1 MTDGRGFRDRT
12 RLDAARESLLDA
24 VAPLDRTESV
34 PVTDADGRVL
44 AAPVTPARPVPHYD
58 RAAMDGYAVVAESTF
73 GASDRSPN
81 VLHVS
86 GPEDGDA
93 TDGDGSVEATVDA
106 RTAVPVHTGS
116 ELPEGADAVV
126 MVERTERFEDEV
138 EIRGS
143 VTAGENVSPVGE
155 DVPGDADLFADGH
168 RLRPSDLGLLRSV
181 GRATV
186 EVYES
191 PVVDVIPTGD
201 ELVPADVTA
210 GRAPEPGE
218 VVETNALT
226 VSRYV
231 DAWGGT
237 ANYRDVVPDD
247 DARLRAAVER
257 GVAESDLV
265 VTTGGSSVGDRDR
278 IADVVADAGVVVH
291 HGLAIKPGHPAGFG
305 VVDDTPILMLPGY
318 PVSCIVTAV
327 SLLRPAL
334 KRAGHLPSVP
344 QPTTTATLDRKVAS
358 EPGVRQFVRVAL
370 QDPDL
375 DSGAE
380 SPDDAPVAAPVRASG
395 ASVLSSVTDAD
406 GWLTIPE
413 SVEGLDAG
421 ATVAV
426 EDWEY
431 RP

>member
-1 MTDGRGFRDRT
+1 MTDGLGFRDRT
-12 RLDAARESLLDA
+12 RLAAARDALLDA

-34 PVTDADGRVL
+34 PVADADGRVL
-44 AAPVTPARPVPHYD
+44 ADPVTPARPVPHYD

-81 VLHVS
+81 VLRV
-86 GPEDGDA
+86 GDR
-93 TDGDGSVEATVDA
+93 GDRVDSRTV
-106 RTAVPVHTGS
+106 VPVHTGS
-116 ELPEGADAVV
+116 ELPDGADAVL
-126 MVERTERFEDEV
+126 MVERTDRFRDEV
-138 EIRGS
+138 EVSGS

-155 DVPGDADLFADGH
+155 DVAGDADLFADGH

-181 GRATV
+181 GRTSV
-186 EVYES
+186 EVYER

-201 ELVPADVTA
+201 ELVPADEAVD
-210 GRAPEPGE
+210 RAPAPGE

-231 DAWGGT
+231 EAWGGT

-247 DARLRAAVER
+247 DALLRDAINR
-257 GVAESDLV
+257 GVAESDVV

-278 IADVVADAGVVVH
+278 IADVVANVGEVLV

-327 SLLRPAL
+327 SLLRPAC
-334 KRAGHLPSVP
+334 KRAGHLPTVP
-344 QPTTTATLDRKVAS
+344 LPTTTATLDRKVAS

-370 QDPDL
+370 QDPDEASEDTRPRAL
-375 DSGAE
+375 
-380 SPDDAPVAAPVRASG
+380 PVRASG

-406 GWLTIPE
+406 GWVTIPE

>member
-12 RLDAARESLLDA
+12 RLGAARDALLDA
-24 VAPLDRTESV
+24 LTPLDRTESV
-34 PVTDADGRVL
+34 PVADADGRVL
-44 AAPVTPARPVPHYD
+44 AGPVRPARPVPHYD

-81 VLHVS
+81 VLQVRD
-86 GPEDGDA
+86 PEAEHGDA
-93 TDGDGSVEATVDA
+93 PGAPTVDS

-116 ELPEGADAVV
+116 ELPDGADAVV
-126 MVERTERFEDEV
+126 MVERTERFGDEV
-138 EIRGS
+138 EIAGS

-181 GRATV
+181 GRASV
-186 EVYES
+186 AVYER

-201 ELVPADVTA
+201 ELVPADEAVD
-210 GRAPEPGE
+210 RAPEPGE

-247 DARLRAAVER
+247 DALLRDAIDR

-265 VTTGGSSVGDRDR
+265 VTTGGSSVGERDR
-278 IADVVADAGVVVH
+278 IADVVADAGQVVH
-291 HGLAIKPGHPAGFG
+291 HGLAVKPGHPAGFG

-327 SLLRPAL
+327 SLLRPAC

-344 QPTTTATLDRKVAS
+344 LPTTTATLDRKVAS

-370 QDPDL
+370 EAAP
-375 DSGAE
+375 
-380 SPDDAPVAAPVRASG
+380 SPDDDPVAVPVRASG

-406 GWLTIPE
+406 GWVTIPE

-421 ATVAV
+421 ATVDVA
-426 EDWEY
+426 DWEY

>member
-1 MTDGRGFRDRT
+1 MTVGRGFRDRT
-12 RLDAARESLLDA
+12 RLAAARDALLDA
-24 VAPLDRTESV
+24 VAPVGRTEA
-34 PVTDADGRVL
+34 VTVADADGRVL
-44 AAPVTPARPVPHYD
+44 AGPVTPARPVPHYD

-73 GASDRSPN
+73 GASDRSPT
-81 VLHVS
+81 VLRVRER
-86 GPEDGDA
+86 GDGDA
-93 TDGDGSVEATVDA
+93 PAVDS

-126 MVERTERFEDEV
+126 MVERTERFGDEV
-138 EIRGS
+138 EVEAS
-143 VTAGENVSPVGE
+143 VTVGENVSPVGE
-155 DVPGDADLFADGH
+155 DVLGDVDLFADGH
-168 RLRPSDLGLLRSV
+168 RLRPSDLGLVRSV
-181 GRATV
+181 GRTSV
-186 EVYES
+186 EVYEH
-191 PVVDVIPTGD
+191 PVVDVVPTGD
-201 ELVPADVTA
+201 ELVPADA
-210 GRAPEPGE
+210 ERAPDPGE

-247 DARLRAAVER
+247 DALLRDALER
-257 GVAESDLV
+257 GVADSDLV
-265 VTTGGSSVGDRDR
+265 VTIGGSSVGERDR
-278 IADVVADAGVVVH
+278 LAAVVADAGRVVH

-305 VVDDTPILMLPGY
+305 VVDDTPILMLPGS

-334 KRAGHLPSVP
+334 KRAGHLPTVP
-344 QPTTTATLDRKVAS
+344 LPTTTATLDRKVAS

-370 QDPDL
+370 QDPD
-375 DSGAE
+375 S
-380 SPDDAPVAAPVRASG
+380 DADHPPAVPVRASG
-395 ASVLSSVTDAD
+395 ANVLSSVTDAD
-406 GWLTIPE
+406 GWVTIPE

>member
-12 RLDAARESLLDA
+12 RLAAARDALLDA

-34 PVTDADGRVL
+34 PVADADGRVL
-44 AAPVTPARPVPHYD
+44 AGPVTPTRPVPHYD
-58 RAAMDGYAVVAESTF
+58 RAAMDGYAVVAEATF

-81 VLHVS
+81 VLRVRD
-86 GPEDGDA
+86 PEDDEA
-93 TDGDGSVEATVDA
+93 ASGDGTGATTVDS

-116 ELPEGADAVV
+116 ELPDGADAVV
-126 MVERTERFEDEV
+126 MIERTERFGDEV
-138 EIRGS
+138 EIAGS

-181 GRATV
+181 GRESV
-186 EVYES
+186 SVYDR
-191 PVVDVIPTGD
+191 PVMDVIPTGD
-201 ELVPADVTA
+201 ELVPAAEAVD
-210 GRAPEPGE
+210 RAPEPGE

-231 DAWGGT
+231 DAWGGA

-247 DARLRAAVER
+247 DALLRDVIDR
-257 GVAESDLV
+257 GVAESDVV

-278 IADVVADAGVVVH
+278 IADVVADAGQVVH
-291 HGLAIKPGHPAGFG
+291 HGLAVKPGHPAGFG

-327 SLLRPAL
+327 SLLRPAC

-344 QPTTTATLDRKVAS
+344 LPTTTATLDRKVAS

-370 QDPDL
+370 QDPDEASE
-375 DSGAE
+375 DTRSRA
-380 SPDDAPVAAPVRASG
+380 VPVRASG
-395 ASVLSSVTDAD
+395 ASVLSSVTEAD
-406 GWLTIPE
+406 GWVTIPE

-421 ATVAV
+421 ATVDVA
-426 EDWEY
+426 DWEY